1 MQGGTSTTLEILA
14 DSSEGSSQMT
24 FRASQAALYW
34 VIDGTGLVTVQM
46 TLSAGVADQADGE
59 KG

>member
-1 MQGGTSTTLEILA
+1 MQGGISTTLELLV
-14 DSSEGSSQMT
+14 DSMEGSSQTT
-24 FRASQAALYW
+24 FLASQAALCL
-34 VIDGTGLVTVQM
+34 VIDGTGLVMVQM